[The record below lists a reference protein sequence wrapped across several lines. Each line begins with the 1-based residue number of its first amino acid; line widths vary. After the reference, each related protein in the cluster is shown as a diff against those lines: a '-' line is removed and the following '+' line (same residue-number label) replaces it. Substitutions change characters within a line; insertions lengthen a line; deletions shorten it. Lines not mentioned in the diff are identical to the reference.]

1 MRTSRRRPQV
11 KGMNPRGGNE
21 EEMDKGGRDDDRL
34 FPKNSAKQISFVIL
48 NISLKL
54 FQSK

>member
-21 EEMDKGGRDDDRL
+21 EEMDKGGQDL
-34 FPKNSAKQISFVIL
+34 VYI
-48 NISLKL
+48 
-54 FQSK
+54 